1 MNWNRF
7 KFLSLA
13 SGAVFVL
20 MAFVGGTVSAEQPDM
35 AARRIL
41 YDCQKKAAEYTYNL
55 DKAGDQELF
64 DKHVAECVAAS
75 KALPAPTV
83 QLKSVS
89 GSMPIC
95 SDADMA
101 WCSSCWMTPGNDW
114 CCKKKD
120 PGQVLPGCGS
130 SSNNPTC
137 NYTLCSN
144 GCDGACRKPGK
155 NYYGATNIKITNQTD
170 ADVTFM
176 FVTGAVTK
184 PGELGACTDSEKI
197 ISYQWV
203 AQNTDWCKNP
213 QAGKDKNAGW
223 CTGTVKKGSSVELK
237 RNGNDAEKC
246 LTGAIHLWPEKA
258 SCPSPNGFTQG
269 EFTLN
274 PTNTSTEAVNISL
287 VNGVSY
293 ALSINLPGEAWTVQN
308 QTRSVKVI
316 GPNESITGDNNK
328 PGIYPPGCTDCI
340 QLVGELPCKNVPN
353 SKCQA
358 TRQCHVQR
366 GGITGGTVEFV
377 IENKF

>member
-1 MNWNRF
+1 MQSKSFRF
-7 KFLSLA
+7 IALA
-13 SGAVFVL
+13 SCMVL
-20 MAFVGGTVSAEQPDM
+20 ISVVCSVTAYAEQPEM

-64 DKHVAECVAAS
+64 DKHVAECIAAS
-75 KALPAPTV
+75 KAQPAPTV

-89 GSMPIC
+89 GNMPVC

-101 WCSSCWMTPGNDW
+101 WCSACSSNPVNTW
-114 CCKKKD
+114 CCTKKEGKTAPD
-120 PGQVLPGCGS
+120 CGF
-130 SSNNPTC
+130 NNDQC
-137 NYTLCSN
+137 KYTLCS
-144 GCDGACRKPGK
+144 GCDGTCRMPPK

-184 PGELGACTDSEKI
+184 PGQLGACTDSEKI

-213 QAGKDKNAGW
+213 QAGKEKNAGW

-237 RNGNDAEKC
+237 RTGNDAEKC

-293 ALSINLPGEAWTVQN
+293 ALSINLPGEAWTIQN

-353 SKCQA
+353 SRCQE

-377 IENKF
+377 IEKKF